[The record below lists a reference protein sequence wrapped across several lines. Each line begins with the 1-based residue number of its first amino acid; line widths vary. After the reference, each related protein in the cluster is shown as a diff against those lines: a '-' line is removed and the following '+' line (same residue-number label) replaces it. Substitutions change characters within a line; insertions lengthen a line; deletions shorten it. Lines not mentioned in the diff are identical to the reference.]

1 VILKRTTP
9 QLQAMLEI
17 IAGYNVQEMN
27 MSGAHNPMTEETSV
41 VQQMESHPTVA
52 LSATV
57 ETTFQLL
64 HFLH

>member
-1 VILKRTTP
+1 
-9 QLQAMLEI
+9 MLEI
-17 IAGYNVQEMN
+17 LAGYNVQGMN

-52 LSATV
+52 FSATV
-57 ETTFQLL
+57 EATFQLL